1 MNKNEVRPLSPLTL
15 GYVLAVST
23 CFLDLIVMS
32 YVAKSLKVF
41 DFDKKKERK
50 KRKKKKKKNILSNLS
65 KITQSVNRK
74 GVDYMRTGNGSVN

>member
-50 KRKKKKKKNILSNLS
+50 KKKKKKNILSNLS

>member
-41 DFDKKKERK
+41 DFDKEKE
-50 KRKKKKKKNILSNLS
+50 KKKKTFCLIYQRLRN
-65 KITQSVNRK
+65 QSIAK
-74 GVDYMRTGNGSVN
+74 AWTI